1 MRVKSEQSWLNG
13 SLLRKLISPVARGS
27 PTALS
32 SACATAAEFGL
43 QAANTNEGCVPSST
57 TAVGRITIWVFTVVA
72 NSFWIPLKFPLT
84 PPVAVR
90 NVALSPTSS
99 WKPVQGESRRGPPTP
114 PRPPVSPTP
123 HLPPLVPPP

>member
-57 TAVGRITIWVFTVVA
+57 TAVVRIKILGFTMVA
-72 NSFWIPLKFPLT
+72 DSFLVTVKFPLS
-84 PPVAVR
+84 PPFAAR
-90 NVALSPTSS
+90 NMDLFPTH
-99 WKPVQGESRRGPPTP
+99 R
-114 PRPPVSPTP
+114 
-123 HLPPLVPPP
+123 